1 MKLMRILPAAAGAG
15 LLVLAGVS
23 GASAQ
28 EGEAMKSI
36 LGAIGIIP
44 KERAPINYRERA
56 PLVLPPKMDLPAPK
70 SREAI
75 ESRVAN
81 WPKDP
86 DTEAARTDAREAR
99 LPETQRQSYKVHE
112 GHRLSIEEIRAG
124 RRAGGQAAPVDYASQ
139 DNRADKS
146 RMSPDELRAF
156 SSSSQPKLDPHGLDR
171 RYLSDPPQEFLR
183 AAGGGTL
190 KATMDP
196 KPMGDPDS
204 PGAFNRERAQQFQ

>member
-44 KERAPINYRERA
+44 KERAPINYRERP
-56 PLVLPPKMDLPAPK
+56 PLVLPPKMDLPAPQ
-70 SREAI
+70 SREAL
-75 ESRVAN
+75 ENRVAN

-86 DTEAARTDAREAR
+86 DVESARADAVDART
-99 LPETQRQSYKVHE
+99 PETQRRFHKVSE
-112 GHRLSIEEIRAG
+112 GNRLSIEEVRAG
-124 RRAGGQAAPVDYASQ
+124 RRVGGEAAPIDYASQ
-139 DNRADKS
+139 GNRADKS

-156 SSSSQPKLDPHGLDR
+156 SSSNEPKLDPRGIDR
-171 RYLSDPPQEFLR
+171 RYLSDPPQEFLK

-190 KATMDP
+190 KASMDP

-204 PGAFNRERAQQFQ
+204 PQAFNRQRAQQ

>member
-1 MKLMRILPAAAGAG
+1 MRILPAAAGAG

-28 EGEAMKSI
+28 EGVAMKSI
-36 LGAIGIIP
+36 LGSIGIIP
-44 KERAPINYRERA
+44 KERAPINYHERP
-56 PLVLPPKMDLPAPK
+56 PLVLPPKLDLPPPQ

-75 ESRVAN
+75 ESRVSN

-86 DTEAARTDAREAR
+86 DVEAARADAREAR
-99 LPETQRQSYKVHE
+99 VPDRQRQLYKLSE
-112 GHRLSIEEIRAG
+112 GHRLSIDEIRAG
-124 RRAGGQAAPVDYASQ
+124 RRVGGETAPIDYASR

-156 SSSSQPKLDPHGLDR
+156 STANEPKLDPRGLDR

-196 KPMGDPDS
+196 RPLGDPDS
-204 PGAFNRERAQQFQ
+204 PQAFNRQRAQQQ